1 MSPWTNFIEIEIF
14 IHPIGSNWTVRCP
27 CSDTSARLPAYA
39 SITFGGC
46 VRYEIISV
54 KQSWHN
60 LWCHL
65 SSLASITATPSSPAF
80 LLVHWRRCN
89 EYKTRLL
96 YWCLIL
102 IGGHTSVLHYNS
114 CTGCRWFIV
123 SPSRSQHSC
132 TKFYTNAVHRTLSTY
147 SNLQRNSGTVFL
159 SQLETLTITQ
169 HSDKHSSCI
178 CSIVLFPR
186 NCLRSLY

>member
-1 MSPWTNFIEIEIF
+1 MQRHIRKVTSVSFYHLRRLRQIRNYVGQTIMAQLVMSL
-14 IHPIGSNWTVRCP
+14 V
-27 CSDTSARLPAYA
+27 
-39 SITFGGC
+39 
-46 VRYEIISV
+46 ISRINCN
-54 KQSWHN
+54 S
-60 LWCHL
+60 
-65 SSLASITATPSSPAF
+65 TSPAF

-89 EYKTRLL
+89 DYKTRLL
-96 YWCLIL
+96 DWCLIL

-114 CTGCRWFIV
+114 CTGCRWSIV